1 MRNLTAHVSKKMKYH
16 NSVLLNEVVQYLEP
30 KSADVVLDAT
40 FGFGGHSLAI
50 SEKTKGKARI
60 IGFEKDPRVFN
71 MVAGQLPPNITLI
84 NDDFINYK
92 KYLEKKKIGAV
103 DKVIMDLGISSWH
116 FDQSG
121 LGFSFQGDEALD
133 MRLNPDSS
141 FSAKDILNSYSEA
154 DLADVFYYLADEYQ
168 AKRIAKA
175 IVKAR
180 KLKKITRT
188 SELVKIIESSK
199 GERFGKIHP
208 ATKVFQALRIEVNKE
223 LSSLN
228 FFLEHI
234 IDDLNIGGRLA
245 VISFH
250 SKEDR
255 IVKTIF
261 KKYQKIG
268 AARVLTKKPI
278 VPGERELA
286 INPRARSAKMRII
299 LKGTR

>member
-1 MRNLTAHVSKKMKYH
+1 MKYH
-16 NSVLLNEVVQYLEP
+16 NSVLLKEVVQYLDP
-30 KSADVVLDAT
+30 KPGDVVLDAT

-50 SEKTKGKARI
+50 SKKAKGKASI
-60 IGFEKDPRVFN
+60 IGFEKDPRVFG
-71 MVAGQLPPNITLI
+71 MVAKHLPPNITLI

-92 KYLEKKKIGAV
+92 KYLEKKEIEGI

-116 FDQSG
+116 LDHSG
-121 LGFSFQGDEALD
+121 LGFSFQRDEDID

-180 KLKKITRT
+180 KLNKITRT
-188 SELVKIIESSK
+188 SELVKIIESNK
-199 GERFGKIHP
+199 GRKFGKIHP
-208 ATKVFQALRIEVNKE
+208 ATKIFQALRIEVNKE
-223 LSSLN
+223 LSDLK
-228 FFLEHI
+228 FFLERI
-234 IDDLNIGGRLA
+234 IDDLKTGGRLI

-255 IVKTIF
+255 IVKMIF
-261 KKYQKIG
+261 KKYQKAGTVKI
-268 AARVLTKKPI
+268 LTKKPI

-299 LKGTR
+299 LKRAK